1 MAVLTWLR
9 GLYRRAKAAPDSPA
23 HNGMTAL
30 QVAELRGHRAVAD
43 LLRASGAGPAAAEQG
58 SVALSME
65 LEQALAAGGGAAAG
79 GAGLQLPEGQPPE

>member
-1 MAVLTWLR
+1 
-9 GLYRRAKAAPDSPA
+9 
-23 HNGMTAL
+23 MTAL

-65 LEQALAAGGGAAAG
+65 LEQALAAGGGAAGSATAIHAALRRCAPIIG
-79 GAGLQLPEGQPPE
+79 TTACTIATRKARISEK